1 MQTVSLFFRHVTRR
15 AHKSPMPLQT
25 LMPFFLDI
33 RPQSQRPPFFANLTA
48 GRSRPFF
55 QQWFGTGPISSPHCS
70 PVTDASVLHPV
81 LKKAPT
87 CSDERRHP
95 PALLCKKRSQSTRSS
110 LSCSTRV
117 EDTSW
122 MRGHGAPEELE
133 ASPCRTRKASRTWE
147 ALSKDLSM
155 KGQPYPRFGGCVW
168 YHVTCRARPLPRC
181 CSPDKKW
188 RGDRGMIHG
197 LSVVVAVR
205 LHVDQS
211 GQLFFQRP
219 FVYTREKKI
228 SRWLISSMHM
238 VCARGRSG
246 GIIL

>member
-1 MQTVSLFFRHVTRR
+1 M
-15 AHKSPMPLQT
+15 
-25 LMPFFLDI
+25 
-33 RPQSQRPPFFANLTA
+33 
-48 GRSRPFF
+48 
-55 QQWFGTGPISSPHCS
+55 PHCLPGS
-70 PVTDASVLHPV
+70 DVSILHAVLQE
-81 LKKAPT
+81 APT
-87 CSDERRHP
+87 CSDERRHK

-117 EDTSW
+117 EDTPW

-147 ALSKDLSM
+147 ALSKDLSV

-168 YHVTCRARPLPRC
+168 CHFTCRAMPLPRC

-205 LHVDQS
+205 LHVDHL
-211 GQLFFQRP
+211 GQLFSKTL
-219 FVYTREKKI
+219 VYTREKKI
-228 SRWLISSMHM
+228 SRWLISSKHT
-238 VCARGRSG
+238 VCARGRSMQYTPLG
-246 GIIL
+246 RIIL